1 MAKSKKI
8 IKMIEGRVV
17 VISGIIEFRNVSYSK
32 KNSMILENIS
42 FSLKKNKYNVII
54 GKNGSGKSTI
64 LKLIVGLEKISGGQ
78 IFIDNEE
85 LVYKRDELY
94 KIRKKTGIVFQ
105 ESNEHIIGETVAES
119 LIFGMENNRVP
130 LEKMKENMTKY
141 VKLFQLE
148 NIIDKKTVNLSG
160 GEKQKVALAGAVIT
174 EPDII
179 LLDEVTEM
187 WDKATK
193 EKMNGIIEKFLEDGK
208 TVVSVTH
215 NPEEIKRS
223 DNIIFITEEGKIVTG
238 KSEEVNKI
246 LEEKE
251 NTEIN
256 HEMISEYS
264 TDLTKISLKEEEIKV
279 KIKDISYYY
288 EKERKIIDS
297 FSVNIPKDSITAI
310 TGKSGTGKTT
320 LIEIMSGLAFLGE
333 NFSGEIGYNFRNE
346 NKEKEDEKLL
356 LYKNISEKEL
366 YEIRKRMGIVFQNTG
381 EQFFSAT
388 VLEELEYNIMK
399 KYKIKNRKSEELKDR
414 INEIAEMVGY
424 DEKFLMKS
432 PFVLSGGEKKML
444 GLALAVCLNPEIL
457 LLDEPTGALDYNMT
471 VKFMKIVEKMKKNGT
486 TVILVTH
493 DENIVRQYS
502 DYILKL

>member
-1 MAKSKKI
+1 M
-8 IKMIEGRVV
+8 V
-17 VISGIIEFRNVSYSK
+17 VISGIIEFRNVNYSK
-32 KNSMILENIS
+32 NNNMILENIS

-64 LKLIVGLEKISGGQ
+64 LKLIVGLEKISGGK

-105 ESNEHIIGETVAES
+105 ESNEYIIGETVAES
-119 LIFGMENNRVP
+119 LIFGMENNRIP

-174 EPDII
+174 EPEII

-187 WDKATK
+187 WDKTTK
-193 EKMNGIIEKFLEDGK
+193 DKMNGIIEEFLKDGK

-215 NPEEIKRS
+215 SPEEIKRS
-223 DNIIFITEEGKIVTG
+223 DNIVFITEEGKIVTG

-246 LEEKE
+246 IEEKE

-256 HEMISEYS
+256 HEVISQYS
-264 TDLTKISLKEEEIKV
+264 VDLTKISLKEEEIKV

-288 EKERKIIDS
+288 EKKRKIIDS

-320 LIEIMSGLAFLGE
+320 LIEIISGLAFLGE
-333 NFSGEIGYNFRNE
+333 NFSGEIEYNFRNE

-356 LYKNISEKEL
+356 LYKNILEREL

-381 EQFFSAT
+381 EQFFSGT
-388 VLEELEYNIMK
+388 VLEELEYNITK
-399 KYKIKNRKSEELKDR
+399 KYKIKNKKSKELSDR
-414 INEIAEMVGY
+414 INEIAEIFGY

-444 GLALAVCLNPEIL
+444 GLALAVCLDPEIL
-457 LLDEPTGALDYNMT
+457 ILDEPTGALDYIMT
-471 VKFMKIVEKMKKNGT
+471 IKFMQIVEKMKKNGT

-493 DENIVRQYS
+493 DENIVKQYS
-502 DYILKL
+502 DYILKLQFKG

>member
-1 MAKSKKI
+1 
-8 IKMIEGRVV
+8 VV

-32 KNSMILENIS
+32 NNNMILENIS

-119 LIFGMENNRVP
+119 LIFGMENNRIP
-130 LEKMKENMTKY
+130 LEKMKENMDKY
-141 VKLFQLE
+141 IKLFQLE

-187 WDKATK
+187 WDRATK

-215 NPEEIKRS
+215 NLEEIRRS

-238 KSEEVNKI
+238 KSEEVNQM
-246 LEEKE
+246 LEEKKSKE
-251 NTEIN
+251 TEYEIN
-256 HEMISEYS
+256 SVYS
-264 TDLTKISLKEEEIKV
+264 ADLSKISLKEEEIKI
-279 KIKDISYYY
+279 KINDISYYY
-288 EKERKIIDS
+288 ERERKIIDS
-297 FSVNIPKDSITAI
+297 LSIDIPKDSITAI

-320 LIEIMSGLAFLGE
+320 SIEIISGLAFLGE
-333 NFSGEIGYNFRNE
+333 NFSGEIEYNFRNE
-346 NKEKEDEKLL
+346 NKEKNK
-356 LYKNISEKEL
+356 KSKEL
-366 YEIRKRMGIVFQNTG
+366 
-381 EQFFSAT
+381 S
-388 VLEELEYNIMK
+388 
-399 KYKIKNRKSEELKDR
+399 DR
-414 INEIAEMVGY
+414 INEIAEIFGY

-432 PFVLSGGEKKML
+432 PFILSGGEKKML
-444 GLALAVCLNPEIL
+444 GLALAVCLEPEIL
-457 LLDEPTGALDYNMT
+457 VLDEPTGVLDYNMT

-493 DENIVRQYS
+493 DENIVKQYS
-502 DYILKL
+502 DYILKM

>member
-1 MAKSKKI
+1 M
-8 IKMIEGRVV
+8 V
-17 VISGIIEFRNVSYSK
+17 VISGIIEFRNVNYSK
-32 KNSMILENIS
+32 NNNMILENIS

-105 ESNEHIIGETVAES
+105 ESNEYIIGETVAES
-119 LIFGMENNRVP
+119 LIFGMENNRIP

-174 EPDII
+174 EPEII

-193 EKMNGIIEKFLEDGK
+193 DKMNGIIEEFLKDGK

-215 NPEEIKRS
+215 SPEEIKRS
-223 DNIIFITEEGKIVTG
+223 DNIVFITEEGKIVTG

-246 LEEKE
+246 IEEKE

-256 HEMISEYS
+256 HEVISEYS
-264 TDLTKISLKEEEIKV
+264 ADLTKISLKEEEIKV
-279 KIKDISYYY
+279 KIKNISYYY

-320 LIEIMSGLAFLGE
+320 LIEIISGLAFLGE
-333 NFSGEIGYNFRNE
+333 NFSGEIEYNFRNE

-356 LYKNISEKEL
+356 LYKNISEREL
-366 YEIRKRMGIVFQNTG
+366 YEIRKRIGIVFQNTG
-381 EQFFSAT
+381 EQFFSGT
-388 VLEELEYNIMK
+388 VLEELEYNITK
-399 KYKIKNRKSEELKDR
+399 KYKIKNKKSKELSDR
-414 INEIAEMVGY
+414 INEIAEIFGY

-444 GLALAVCLNPEIL
+444 GLALAVCLEPEIL
-457 LLDEPTGALDYNMT
+457 VLDEPTGALDYNTT

-493 DENIVRQYS
+493 DENIVKQYS
-502 DYILKL
+502 DYILKLQFKG

>member
-1 MAKSKKI
+1 M
-8 IKMIEGRVV
+8 V
-17 VISGIIEFRNVSYSK
+17 VISGVIEFRNVSYSK
-32 KNSMILENIS
+32 NNNMILENIS

-105 ESNEHIIGETVAES
+105 ESNEYIIGETVAES
-119 LIFGMENNRVP
+119 LIFGMENNRIP

-174 EPDII
+174 EPEII

-187 WDKATK
+187 WDKTTK
-193 EKMNGIIEKFLEDGK
+193 DKMNGIIEEFLKDGK

-215 NPEEIKRS
+215 SPEEIKRS
-223 DNIIFITEEGKIVTG
+223 DNIVFITEEGKIVTG

-246 LEEKE
+246 IEEKE

-256 HEMISEYS
+256 HEVISEYS
-264 TDLTKISLKEEEIKV
+264 ADLTKMSLKEEEIKV

-320 LIEIMSGLAFLGE
+320 LIEIISGLAFLGE
-333 NFSGEIGYNFRNE
+333 NFSGEIEYNFRNE

-356 LYKNISEKEL
+356 LYKNISEREL
-366 YEIRKRMGIVFQNTG
+366 YEIRKRIGIVFQNTG
-381 EQFFSAT
+381 EQFFSGT
-388 VLEELEYNIMK
+388 VLEELEYNITK
-399 KYKIKNRKSEELKDR
+399 KYKIKNKKSKELSDR
-414 INEIAEMVGY
+414 INEIAEIFGY

-444 GLALAVCLNPEIL
+444 GLALAVCLEPEIL
-457 LLDEPTGALDYNMT
+457 VLDEPTGALDYNTT

-493 DENIVRQYS
+493 DENIVKQYS
-502 DYILKL
+502 DYILKLQFKG

>member
-1 MAKSKKI
+1 M
-8 IKMIEGRVV
+8 V

-32 KNSMILENIS
+32 NNNMILENIS

-105 ESNEHIIGETVAES
+105 ESNEYIIGETVAES
-119 LIFGMENNRVP
+119 LIFGMENNRIP

-174 EPDII
+174 EPEII

-187 WDKATK
+187 WDKTTK
-193 EKMNGIIEKFLEDGK
+193 DKMNGIIEEFLKDGK

-223 DNIIFITEEGKIVTG
+223 DNIVFITEEGKIVTG

-246 LEEKE
+246 IEEKE

-256 HEMISEYS
+256 HEVISEYS
-264 TDLTKISLKEEEIKV
+264 ADLTKISLKEEEIKV

-320 LIEIMSGLAFLGE
+320 LIEIISGLAFLGE
-333 NFSGEIGYNFRNE
+333 NFSGEIEYNFRNE

-356 LYKNISEKEL
+356 LYKNISEREL
-366 YEIRKRMGIVFQNTG
+366 YEIRKRIGIVFQNTG
-381 EQFFSAT
+381 EQFFSGT
-388 VLEELEYNIMK
+388 VLEELEYNITK
-399 KYKIKNRKSEELKDR
+399 KYKIKNKKSKELSDR
-414 INEIAEMVGY
+414 INEIAEIFGY

-444 GLALAVCLNPEIL
+444 GLALAVCLEPEIL
-457 LLDEPTGALDYNMT
+457 VLDEPTGALDYNTT

-493 DENIVRQYS
+493 DENIVKQYS
-502 DYILKL
+502 DYILKLQFKG

>member
-1 MAKSKKI
+1 MS
-8 IKMIEGRVV
+8 
-17 VISGIIEFRNVSYSK
+17 VISGIIEFKNVSYL
-32 KNSMILENIS
+32 KNNNMILENIS
-42 FSLKKNKYNVII
+42 FSLKKNKYNVIT

-119 LIFGMENNRVP
+119 LIFGMENNRIP
-130 LEKMKENMTKY
+130 LEKMKENMAKY
-141 VKLFQLE
+141 VKIFQLE

-174 EPDII
+174 EPEII

-193 EKMNGIIEKFLEDGK
+193 DKMNGIIEEFLKDGK

-223 DNIIFITEEGKIVTG
+223 DNIVFITEEGKIVTG

-246 LEEKE
+246 IEEKE

-256 HEMISEYS
+256 HEVISEYS
-264 TDLTKISLKEEEIKV
+264 ADLTKISLKEEEIKV
-279 KIKDISYYY
+279 KIKNISYYY

-320 LIEIMSGLAFLGE
+320 LIEIISGLAFLGE
-333 NFSGEIGYNFRNE
+333 NFSGEIEYNFRNE

-356 LYKNISEKEL
+356 LYKNISEREL
-366 YEIRKRMGIVFQNTG
+366 YEIRKRIGIVFQNTG
-381 EQFFSAT
+381 EQFFSGT
-388 VLEELEYNIMK
+388 VLEELEYNITK
-399 KYKIKNRKSEELKDR
+399 KYKIKNKKSKELSDR
-414 INEIAEMVGY
+414 INEIAEIFGY

-432 PFVLSGGEKKML
+432 PFILSGGEKKML
-444 GLALAVCLNPEIL
+444 GLALAVCLEPEIL
-457 LLDEPTGALDYNMT
+457 VLDEPIGALDYNMT

-493 DENIVRQYS
+493 DENIVKQYS
-502 DYILKL
+502 DYILKM

>member
-1 MAKSKKI
+1 M
-8 IKMIEGRVV
+8 V

-32 KNSMILENIS
+32 NNNMILENIS

-119 LIFGMENNRVP
+119 LIFGMENNRIP
-130 LEKMKENMTKY
+130 FEKMKENMDKY
-141 VKLFQLE
+141 IKLFQLE

-174 EPDII
+174 EPEII

-193 EKMNGIIEKFLEDGK
+193 DKMNGIIEEFLKDGK

-223 DNIIFITEEGKIVTG
+223 DNIVFITEEGKIVTG

-246 LEEKE
+246 IEEKE

-256 HEMISEYS
+256 HEVISEYS
-264 TDLTKISLKEEEIKV
+264 ADLTKMSLKEEEIKV

-320 LIEIMSGLAFLGE
+320 LIEIISGLAFLGE

-356 LYKNISEKEL
+356 LYKNISEREL

-381 EQFFSAT
+381 EQFFSGT
-388 VLEELEYNIMK
+388 VLEELEYNITK
-399 KYKIKNRKSEELKDR
+399 KYKIKNRKSKELNDK
-414 INEIAEMVGY
+414 IKEIAELFGY

-444 GLALAVCLNPEIL
+444 GLALAVCLDPEIL
-457 LLDEPTGALDYNMT
+457 VLDEPTGALDYNMT
-471 VKFMKIVEKMKKNGT
+471 IKFMKIVEKMKKNGT

-493 DENIVRQYS
+493 DENIVKQYS

>member
-1 MAKSKKI
+1 M
-8 IKMIEGRVV
+8 V

-32 KNSMILENIS
+32 NNNMILENIS

-64 LKLIVGLEKISGGQ
+64 LKLIVGLEKISGGK

-105 ESNEHIIGETVAES
+105 ESNEYIIGETVAES
-119 LIFGMENNRVP
+119 LIFGMENNRIP
-130 LEKMKENMTKY
+130 LEKMKENMDKY
-141 VKLFQLE
+141 IKLFQLE

-174 EPDII
+174 EPEII

-193 EKMNGIIEKFLEDGK
+193 DKMNGIIEEFLKDGK

-223 DNIIFITEEGKIVTG
+223 DNIVFITEEGKIVTG

-246 LEEKE
+246 IEEKE

-256 HEMISEYS
+256 HEVISEYS
-264 TDLTKISLKEEEIKV
+264 ADLTKISLKEEEIKV
-279 KIKDISYYY
+279 KIKNISYYY

-297 FSVNIPKDSITAI
+297 FSVNIPKNSITAI

-320 LIEIMSGLAFLGE
+320 LIEIISGLAFLGE

-356 LYKNISEKEL
+356 LYKNISEREL

-381 EQFFSAT
+381 EQFFSGT
-388 VLEELEYNIMK
+388 VLEELEYNITK
-399 KYKIKNRKSEELKDR
+399 KYKIKNRKSKELSDR
-414 INEIAEMVGY
+414 INEIAELFGY

-444 GLALAVCLNPEIL
+444 GLALAVCLEPEIL
-457 LLDEPTGALDYNMT
+457 ILDEPTGALDYNMT
-471 VKFMKIVEKMKKNGT
+471 IKFMQIVEKTKKNGT

-493 DENIVRQYS
+493 DENIVKQYS

>member
-1 MAKSKKI
+1 MA
-8 IKMIEGRVV
+8 
-17 VISGIIEFRNVSYSK
+17 VISGIIEFRNVSYLK
-32 KNSMILENIS
+32 NNSMILENIS

-119 LIFGMENNRVP
+119 LIFGMENNRIP
-130 LEKMKENMTKY
+130 LEKMKENMAKY

-160 GEKQKVALAGAVIT
+160 GEKQKVALAGAVIM

-193 EKMNGIIEKFLEDGK
+193 DKMNGIIEELLKDGK

-238 KSEEVNKI
+238 KSEEVNEI
-246 LEEKE
+246 LEEKKSKE
-251 NTEIN
+251 TEYEIN
-256 HEMISEYS
+256 SVYS

-333 NFSGEIGYNFRNE
+333 NFSGEIGYSFRNE
-346 NKEKEDEKLL
+346 NKEKEDKKLL
-356 LYKNISEKEL
+356 LYKNISGREL

-381 EQFFSAT
+381 EQFFSGT
-388 VLEELEYNIMK
+388 VLEELEYNITK
-399 KYKIKNRKSEELKDR
+399 KYKIKNRKSKELRDR
-414 INEIAEMVGY
+414 INEIAEIFGY

-444 GLALAVCLNPEIL
+444 GLALAVCLEPEIL
-457 LLDEPTGALDYNMT
+457 VLDEPTGALDYNMT

>member
-1 MAKSKKI
+1 M
-8 IKMIEGRVV
+8 V
-17 VISGIIEFRNVSYSK
+17 VISGIIEFRNVNYSK
-32 KNSMILENIS
+32 NNNMILENIS

-64 LKLIVGLEKISGGQ
+64 LKLIVGLEKISGGK

-105 ESNEHIIGETVAES
+105 ESNEYIIGETVAES
-119 LIFGMENNRVP
+119 LIFGMENNRIP

-174 EPDII
+174 EPEII

-193 EKMNGIIEKFLEDGK
+193 DKMNGIIEEFLKDGK

-223 DNIIFITEEGKIVTG
+223 DNIVFITEEGKIVTG

-246 LEEKE
+246 IEEKE

-256 HEMISEYS
+256 HEVISEYS
-264 TDLTKISLKEEEIKV
+264 ADLTKISLKEEEIKV
-279 KIKDISYYY
+279 KIKNISYYY

-320 LIEIMSGLAFLGE
+320 LIEIISGLAFLGE
-333 NFSGEIGYNFRNE
+333 NFSGEIEYNFRNE
-346 NKEKEDEKLL
+346 NKEKGDEKLL
-356 LYKNISEKEL
+356 LYKNILEREL
-366 YEIRKRMGIVFQNTG
+366 YEIRKRIGIVFQNTG
-381 EQFFSAT
+381 EQFFSGT
-388 VLEELEYNIMK
+388 VLEELEYNITK
-399 KYKIKNRKSEELKDR
+399 KYKIKNKKSKELSDR
-414 INEIAEMVGY
+414 INEIAEIFGY

-444 GLALAVCLNPEIL
+444 GLALAVCLEPEIL
-457 LLDEPTGALDYNMT
+457 ILDEPTGALDYIMT

-493 DENIVRQYS
+493 DENIVKQYS
-502 DYILKL
+502 DYILKLQFKG

>member
-1 MAKSKKI
+1 M
-8 IKMIEGRVV
+8 V

-32 KNSMILENIS
+32 NNNMILENIS

-119 LIFGMENNRVP
+119 LIFGMENNRIP

-174 EPDII
+174 EPEII

-193 EKMNGIIEKFLEDGK
+193 DKMNGIIEEFLKDGK

-223 DNIIFITEEGKIVTG
+223 DNIVFITEEGKIVTG

-246 LEEKE
+246 IEEKE

-256 HEMISEYS
+256 HEVISEYS
-264 TDLTKISLKEEEIKV
+264 ADLTKISLKEEEIKV
-279 KIKDISYYY
+279 KIKNISYYY

-320 LIEIMSGLAFLGE
+320 LIEIISGLAFLGE
-333 NFSGEIGYNFRNE
+333 NFSGEIEYNFRNE

-356 LYKNISEKEL
+356 LYKNISEREL
-366 YEIRKRMGIVFQNTG
+366 YEIRKRIGIVFQNTG
-381 EQFFSAT
+381 EQFFSGT
-388 VLEELEYNIMK
+388 VLEELEYNITK
-399 KYKIKNRKSEELKDR
+399 KYKIKNKKSKELSDR
-414 INEIAEMVGY
+414 INKIAEIFGY

-432 PFVLSGGEKKML
+432 PFILSGGEKKML
-444 GLALAVCLNPEIL
+444 GLALAVCLEPEIL
-457 LLDEPTGALDYNMT
+457 VLDEPTGALDYNMT
-471 VKFMKIVEKMKKNGT
+471 VKFMKIVEKMKKNGI

-493 DENIVRQYS
+493 DENIVKQYS
-502 DYILKL
+502 DYILKM

>member
-1 MAKSKKI
+1 M
-8 IKMIEGRVV
+8 V
-17 VISGIIEFRNVSYSK
+17 VISGVIEFRNVSYSK
-32 KNSMILENIS
+32 NNNMILENIS

-119 LIFGMENNRVP
+119 LIFGMENNRIP
-130 LEKMKENMTKY
+130 LEKMKENMDKY
-141 VKLFQLE
+141 IKLFQLE

-174 EPDII
+174 EPEII

-193 EKMNGIIEKFLEDGK
+193 DKMNGIIEEFLKDGK

-223 DNIIFITEEGKIVTG
+223 DNIVFITEEGKIVTG

-246 LEEKE
+246 IEEKE

-256 HEMISEYS
+256 HEVISEYS
-264 TDLTKISLKEEEIKV
+264 ADLTKISLKEEEIKV
-279 KIKDISYYY
+279 KIKNISYYY
-288 EKERKIIDS
+288 EKKRKIIDS

-320 LIEIMSGLAFLGE
+320 LIEIISGLAFLGE

-356 LYKNISEKEL
+356 LYKNISEREL
-366 YEIRKRMGIVFQNTG
+366 YEIRKRIGIVFQNTG
-381 EQFFSAT
+381 EQFFSGT
-388 VLEELEYNIMK
+388 VLEELEYNITK
-399 KYKIKNRKSEELKDR
+399 KYKIKNKKSKELSDR
-414 INEIAEMVGY
+414 INEIAEIFGY

-444 GLALAVCLNPEIL
+444 GLALAVCLEPEIL
-457 LLDEPTGALDYNMT
+457 VLDEPTGALDYNMT

-493 DENIVRQYS
+493 DENIVKQYS
-502 DYILKL
+502 DYILKM

>member
-1 MAKSKKI
+1 M
-8 IKMIEGRVV
+8 V

-32 KNSMILENIS
+32 NNSMILENIS

-78 IFIDNEE
+78 IFIGNEE

-119 LIFGMENNRVP
+119 LIFGMENNRIP
-130 LEKMKENMTKY
+130 LEKMKENMAKY

-160 GEKQKVALAGAVIT
+160 GEKKKVAFAGAVIT

-310 TGKSGTGKTT
+310 TGKSGIGKTT

-356 LYKNISEKEL
+356 LYKNISEREL

-381 EQFFSAT
+381 EQFFSGT
-388 VLEELEYNIMK
+388 VLEELEYNITK
-399 KYKIKNRKSEELKDR
+399 KYKIKNRKSKELRDR
-414 INEIAEMVGY
+414 INEIAEIFGY

-444 GLALAVCLNPEIL
+444 GLALAVCLDPEIL
-457 LLDEPTGALDYNMT
+457 VLDEPTGALDYNMT

>member
-1 MAKSKKI
+1 M
-8 IKMIEGRVV
+8 V

-32 KNSMILENIS
+32 NNNMILENIS

-105 ESNEHIIGETVAES
+105 ESNEYIIGETVAES
-119 LIFGMENNRVP
+119 LIFGMENNRIP

-174 EPDII
+174 EPEII

-187 WDKATK
+187 WDKTTK
-193 EKMNGIIEKFLEDGK
+193 DKMNGIIEEFLKDGK

-215 NPEEIKRS
+215 SPEEIKRS
-223 DNIIFITEEGKIVTG
+223 DNIVFITEEGKIVTG

-246 LEEKE
+246 IEEKE

-256 HEMISEYS
+256 HEVISQYS
-264 TDLTKISLKEEEIKV
+264 ADLTKISLREEEIKV

-288 EKERKIIDS
+288 EKKRKIIDS
-297 FSVNIPKDSITAI
+297 FSVNIPKNSITAI

-320 LIEIMSGLAFLGE
+320 LIEIISGLAFLGE
-333 NFSGEIGYNFRNE
+333 NFSGEIEYNFRNE

-356 LYKNISEKEL
+356 LYKNISEREL
-366 YEIRKRMGIVFQNTG
+366 YEIRKRIGIVFQNTG
-381 EQFFSAT
+381 KQFFSGT

-399 KYKIKNRKSEELKDR
+399 KHKIKNRKSKELSDR
-414 INEIAEMVGY
+414 INEIAEIFGY

-432 PFVLSGGEKKML
+432 PFVISGGEKKML
-444 GLALAVCLNPEIL
+444 GLALAICLEPEIL

-493 DENIVRQYS
+493 DENIVKQYS
-502 DYILKL
+502 DYILKM

>member
-1 MAKSKKI
+1 M
-8 IKMIEGRVV
+8 V

-32 KNSMILENIS
+32 NNSMILENIS
-42 FSLKKNKYNVII
+42 FSLKKNKYNIII

-105 ESNEHIIGETVAES
+105 ESNEYIIGETVAES
-119 LIFGMENNRVP
+119 LIFGMENNRIP
-130 LEKMKENMTKY
+130 LEKMKENMAKY
-141 VKLFQLE
+141 VKLFKLE

-193 EKMNGIIEKFLEDGK
+193 EKMNEIIEKFLEDGK

-215 NPEEIKRS
+215 NPEEIRRS

-279 KIKDISYYY
+279 KIKNISYYY

-297 FSVNIPKDSITAI
+297 LSIDIPKDSITAI

-320 LIEIMSGLAFLGE
+320 LIEIISGLAFLGE
-333 NFSGEIGYNFRNE
+333 NFSGEIEYNFRNE

-356 LYKNISEKEL
+356 LYKNISEREL
-366 YEIRKRMGIVFQNTG
+366 YEIRKRIGIVFQNTG
-381 EQFFSAT
+381 EQFFSGT
-388 VLEELEYNIMK
+388 VLEELEYNITK
-399 KYKIKNRKSEELKDR
+399 KYKIKNKKSKELSDR
-414 INEIAEMVGY
+414 INEIAEIFGY

-432 PFVLSGGEKKML
+432 PFILSGGEKKML
-444 GLALAVCLNPEIL
+444 GLALAVCLEPEIL
-457 LLDEPTGALDYNMT
+457 VLDEPTGALDYNMT

-493 DENIVRQYS
+493 DENIVKQYS
-502 DYILKL
+502 DYILKM

>member
-1 MAKSKKI
+1 M
-8 IKMIEGRVV
+8 V

-32 KNSMILENIS
+32 NNNMILENIS

-64 LKLIVGLEKISGGQ
+64 LKLIVGIEKISGGK

-105 ESNEHIIGETVAES
+105 ESNEYIIGETVAES
-119 LIFGMENNRVP
+119 LIFGMENNRIP
-130 LEKMKENMTKY
+130 LEKMKENMDKY
-141 VKLFQLE
+141 IKLFQLE

-174 EPDII
+174 EPEII

-193 EKMNGIIEKFLEDGK
+193 DKMNGIIEEFLKDGK

-223 DNIIFITEEGKIVTG
+223 DNIVFITEEGKIVTG
-238 KSEEVNKI
+238 KSEEINKI
-246 LEEKE
+246 IEKKE

-256 HEMISEYS
+256 HEVISEYS
-264 TDLTKISLKEEEIKV
+264 ADLTKISLKEEEIKV

-297 FSVNIPKDSITAI
+297 FSVNIPKNSITAI

-320 LIEIMSGLAFLGE
+320 LIEIISGLAFLGE
-333 NFSGEIGYNFRNE
+333 NFSGKIGYNFRNE

-356 LYKNISEKEL
+356 LYKNISEREL

-381 EQFFSAT
+381 EQFFSGT
-388 VLEELEYNIMK
+388 VLEELEYNITK
-399 KYKIKNRKSEELKDR
+399 KYKIKNRKSKELNDK
-414 INEIAEMVGY
+414 IKEIAELFGY

-444 GLALAVCLNPEIL
+444 GLALAVCLEPEIL
-457 LLDEPTGALDYNMT
+457 ILDEPTGALDYNMT
-471 VKFMKIVEKMKKNGT
+471 IKFMQIVEKTKKNGT

-493 DENIVRQYS
+493 DENIVKQYS
-502 DYILKL
+502 DYILKM

>member
-1 MAKSKKI
+1 M
-8 IKMIEGRVV
+8 V
-17 VISGIIEFRNVSYSK
+17 VISGIIEFRNVNYSK
-32 KNSMILENIS
+32 NNNMILENIS

-64 LKLIVGLEKISGGQ
+64 LKLIVGLEKISGGK

-105 ESNEHIIGETVAES
+105 ESNEYIIGETVAES
-119 LIFGMENNRVP
+119 LIFGMENNRIP

-174 EPDII
+174 EPEII

-193 EKMNGIIEKFLEDGK
+193 DKMNGIIEEFLKDGK

-223 DNIIFITEEGKIVTG
+223 DNIVFITEEGKIVTG

-246 LEEKE
+246 IEEKE

-256 HEMISEYS
+256 HEVISQYS
-264 TDLTKISLKEEEIKV
+264 VDLTKISLKEEEIKV

-288 EKERKIIDS
+288 EKKRKIIDS
-297 FSVNIPKDSITAI
+297 FSVNIPKNSITAI

-320 LIEIMSGLAFLGE
+320 LIEIISGLAFLGE
-333 NFSGEIGYNFRNE
+333 NFSGEIEYNFRNE

-356 LYKNISEKEL
+356 LYKNILEREL

-381 EQFFSAT
+381 EQFFSGT
-388 VLEELEYNIMK
+388 VLEELEYNITK
-399 KYKIKNRKSEELKDR
+399 KCKIKNRKSKELSDR
-414 INEIAEMVGY
+414 INEIAEIFGY

-444 GLALAVCLNPEIL
+444 GLALAVCLEPEIL
-457 LLDEPTGALDYNMT
+457 VLDEPTGALDYNTT

-493 DENIVRQYS
+493 DENIVKQYS
-502 DYILKL
+502 DYILKLQFKG

>member
-1 MAKSKKI
+1 M
-8 IKMIEGRVV
+8 V

-32 KNSMILENIS
+32 NNNMILENIS

-119 LIFGMENNRVP
+119 LIFGMENNRIP
-130 LEKMKENMTKY
+130 LEKMKENMDKY
-141 VKLFQLE
+141 IKLFQLE

-174 EPDII
+174 EPEII

-193 EKMNGIIEKFLEDGK
+193 DKMNGIIEEFLKDGK

-223 DNIIFITEEGKIVTG
+223 DNIVFITEEGKIVTG

-246 LEEKE
+246 IEEKE

-256 HEMISEYS
+256 HEVISEYS
-264 TDLTKISLKEEEIKV
+264 ADLTKMSLKEEEIKV

-320 LIEIMSGLAFLGE
+320 LIEIISGLAFLGE

-356 LYKNISEKEL
+356 LYKNISEREL

-381 EQFFSAT
+381 EQFFSGT
-388 VLEELEYNIMK
+388 VLEELEYNITK
-399 KYKIKNRKSEELKDR
+399 KYKIKNKKSKELSDR
-414 INEIAEMVGY
+414 INEIVEIFGY

-432 PFVLSGGEKKML
+432 PFILSGGEKKML
-444 GLALAVCLNPEIL
+444 GLALAVCLEPEIL
-457 LLDEPTGALDYNMT
+457 VLDEPTGALDYNMT

-493 DENIVRQYS
+493 DENIVKQYS
-502 DYILKL
+502 DYILKM

>member
-1 MAKSKKI
+1 M
-8 IKMIEGRVV
+8 V

-32 KNSMILENIS
+32 NNNMILENIS

-105 ESNEHIIGETVAES
+105 ESNEYIIGETVAES
-119 LIFGMENNRVP
+119 LIFGMENNRIP

-174 EPDII
+174 EPEII

-187 WDKATK
+187 WDKTTK
-193 EKMNGIIEKFLEDGK
+193 DKMNGIIEEFLKDGK

-215 NPEEIKRS
+215 SPEEIKRS
-223 DNIIFITEEGKIVTG
+223 DNIVFITEEGKIVTG

-246 LEEKE
+246 IEEKE

-256 HEMISEYS
+256 HEVISEYS
-264 TDLTKISLKEEEIKV
+264 ADLTKISLKEEEIKV
-279 KIKDISYYY
+279 KIKNISYYY
-288 EKERKIIDS
+288 EKKRKIIDS

-320 LIEIMSGLAFLGE
+320 LIEIISGLAFLGE
-333 NFSGEIGYNFRNE
+333 NFSGEIEYNFRNE

-356 LYKNISEKEL
+356 LYKNISEREL
-366 YEIRKRMGIVFQNTG
+366 YEIRKRIGIVFQNTG
-381 EQFFSAT
+381 EQFFSGT
-388 VLEELEYNIMK
+388 VLEELEYNITK
-399 KYKIKNRKSEELKDR
+399 KYKIKNKKSKELSDR
-414 INEIAEMVGY
+414 INEIAEIFGY

-444 GLALAVCLNPEIL
+444 GLALAVCLEPEIL
-457 LLDEPTGALDYNMT
+457 VLDEPTGALDYNTT

-493 DENIVRQYS
+493 DENIVKQYS
-502 DYILKL
+502 DYILKM

>member
-1 MAKSKKI
+1 MS
-8 IKMIEGRVV
+8 
-17 VISGIIEFRNVSYSK
+17 VISGIIEFKNVSYLK
-32 KNSMILENIS
+32 NNSMILENIS

-119 LIFGMENNRVP
+119 LIFGMENNRIP
-130 LEKMKENMTKY
+130 LEKMKENMAKY
-141 VKLFQLE
+141 VKLFKLE
-148 NIIDKKTVNLSG
+148 NIIDKKTINLSG

-215 NPEEIKRS
+215 NPEEIRRS

-264 TDLTKISLKEEEIKV
+264 ANLSKISLKEEEIKI

-297 FSVNIPKDSITAI
+297 LSIDIPKDSITAI

-320 LIEIMSGLAFLGE
+320 LIEIISGLIFLGE
-333 NFSGEIGYNFRNE
+333 NFSGEIGYSFWNE

-356 LYKNISEKEL
+356 LYKNISEREL
-366 YEIRKRMGIVFQNTG
+366 YEIRKRIGIVFQNTG

-399 KYKIKNRKSEELKDR
+399 RYKIKNRKSKELSDR
-414 INEIAEMVGY
+414 INEIAEIFGY

-444 GLALAVCLNPEIL
+444 GLALAVCLEPEIL
-457 LLDEPTGALDYNMT
+457 LLDEPTGALDYNMA
-471 VKFMKIVEKMKKNGT
+471 VKFMKIIEKMKKNGT

-493 DENIVRQYS
+493 DENIVKQYS

>member
-1 MAKSKKI
+1 MKEKI
-8 IKMIEGRVV
+8 IE
-17 VISGIIEFRNVSYSK
+17 VIN
-32 KNSMILENIS
+32 
-42 FSLKKNKYNVII
+42 LKKQFGNNLILDDINFTINKGEAVSLI
-54 GKNGSGKSTI
+54 GPSGSGKSTI

-119 LIFGMENNRVP
+119 LIFGMENNRIP

-174 EPDII
+174 EPEII

-193 EKMNGIIEKFLEDGK
+193 DKMNGIIEEFLKDGK

-215 NPEEIKRS
+215 SPEEIKRS
-223 DNIIFITEEGKIVTG
+223 DNIVFITEEGKIVTG
-238 KSEEVNKI
+238 KSEEVNNI
-246 LEEKE
+246 IEEKE

-256 HEMISEYS
+256 HEVISQYS
-264 TDLTKISLKEEEIKV
+264 ADLTKISLKEEEIKV
-279 KIKDISYYY
+279 KIKDISYFY
-288 EKERKIIDS
+288 EKKRKIIDS
-297 FSVNIPKDSITAI
+297 FSVNIPKNSITAI

-320 LIEIMSGLAFLGE
+320 LIEIISGLAFLGE
-333 NFSGEIGYNFRNE
+333 NFSGEIEYNFRNK
-346 NKEKEDEKLL
+346 NKEKGDEKLL
-356 LYKNISEKEL
+356 LYKNILEREL
-366 YEIRKRMGIVFQNTG
+366 YEIRKRIGIVFQNTG
-381 EQFFSAT
+381 EQFFSGT
-388 VLEELEYNIMK
+388 VLEELEYNITK
-399 KYKIKNRKSEELKDR
+399 KYKIKNKKSKELSDR
-414 INEIAEMVGY
+414 INEIAEIFGY

-444 GLALAVCLNPEIL
+444 GLALAVCLEPEIL
-457 LLDEPTGALDYNMT
+457 ILDEPTGALDYIMT

-493 DENIVRQYS
+493 DENIVKQYS
-502 DYILKL
+502 DYILKM

>member
-1 MAKSKKI
+1 M
-8 IKMIEGRVV
+8 V

-32 KNSMILENIS
+32 NNNMILENIS

-119 LIFGMENNRVP
+119 LIFGMENNRIP
-130 LEKMKENMTKY
+130 LEKMKENMDKY
-141 VKLFQLE
+141 IKLFQLE

-174 EPDII
+174 EPEII

-193 EKMNGIIEKFLEDGK
+193 DKMNGIIEEFLKDGK

-223 DNIIFITEEGKIVTG
+223 DNIVFITEEGKIVTG

-246 LEEKE
+246 IEEKE

-256 HEMISEYS
+256 HEVISEYS
-264 TDLTKISLKEEEIKV
+264 ADLTKMSLKEEEIKV

-320 LIEIMSGLAFLGE
+320 LIEIISGLAFLGE

-356 LYKNISEKEL
+356 LYKNISEREL

-381 EQFFSAT
+381 EQFFSGT
-388 VLEELEYNIMK
+388 VLEELEYNITK
-399 KYKIKNRKSEELKDR
+399 KYKIKNRKSKELSDR
-414 INEIAEMVGY
+414 INEIAELFGY

-444 GLALAVCLNPEIL
+444 GLALAVCLEPEIL
-457 LLDEPTGALDYNMT
+457 LLDEPTGALDYIMT
-471 VKFMKIVEKMKKNGT
+471 IKFMKIVEKMKKEGT
-486 TVILVTH
+486 TVLLVTH
-493 DENIVRQYS
+493 DENTVKQYS

>member
-1 MAKSKKI
+1 MA
-8 IKMIEGRVV
+8 
-17 VISGIIEFRNVSYSK
+17 VISGIIEFRNVSYLK
-32 KNSMILENIS
+32 NNSMILENIS

-119 LIFGMENNRVP
+119 LIFGMENNRIP
-130 LEKMKENMTKY
+130 LEKMKENMAKY

-174 EPDII
+174 KPDII

-193 EKMNGIIEKFLEDGK
+193 DKMNGIIEELLKDGK

-238 KSEEVNKI
+238 KSEEVNEI
-246 LEEKE
+246 LEEKKSKE
-251 NTEIN
+251 TEYEIN
-256 HEMISEYS
+256 SVYS

-320 LIEIMSGLAFLGE
+320 LIEIMSGLTFLEE

-356 LYKNISEKEL
+356 LYKNISEREL

-381 EQFFSAT
+381 EQFFSGT
-388 VLEELEYNIMK
+388 VLEELEYNITK
-399 KYKIKNRKSEELKDR
+399 KYKIKNRKSKELRDR
-414 INEIAEMVGY
+414 INEIAEIFGY

-444 GLALAVCLNPEIL
+444 GLALAVCLEPEIL
-457 LLDEPTGALDYNMT
+457 VLDEPTGALDYNMT

>member
-1 MAKSKKI
+1 
-8 IKMIEGRVV
+8 VV

-32 KNSMILENIS
+32 NNNMILENIS

-64 LKLIVGLEKISGGQ
+64 LKLIVGLEKISGGK

-119 LIFGMENNRVP
+119 LIFGMENNRIP

-174 EPDII
+174 EPEII

-193 EKMNGIIEKFLEDGK
+193 DKMNGIIEEFLKDGK

-223 DNIIFITEEGKIVTG
+223 DNIVFITEEGKIVTG

-246 LEEKE
+246 IEEKE

-256 HEMISEYS
+256 HEVISEYS
-264 TDLTKISLKEEEIKV
+264 ADLTKMSLKEEEIKV

-320 LIEIMSGLAFLGE
+320 LIEIISGLAFLGE

-356 LYKNISEKEL
+356 LYKNISEREL

-381 EQFFSAT
+381 EQFFSGT
-388 VLEELEYNIMK
+388 VLEELEYNITK
-399 KYKIKNRKSEELKDR
+399 KYKIKNRKSKELSDR
-414 INEIAEMVGY
+414 INEIAELFGY

-444 GLALAVCLNPEIL
+444 GLALAVCLEPEIL
-457 LLDEPTGALDYNMT
+457 ILDEPTGALDYNMT
-471 VKFMKIVEKMKKNGT
+471 IKFMQIVEKTKKNGT
-486 TVILVTH
+486 TIILVTH
-493 DENIVRQYS
+493 DENIVKQYS

>member
-1 MAKSKKI
+1 M
-8 IKMIEGRVV
+8 V

-32 KNSMILENIS
+32 NNNMILENIS

-64 LKLIVGLEKISGGQ
+64 LKLIVGIEKISGGK

-105 ESNEHIIGETVAES
+105 ESNEYIIGETVAES
-119 LIFGMENNRVP
+119 LIFGMENNRIP
-130 LEKMKENMTKY
+130 LEKMKENMDKY
-141 VKLFQLE
+141 IKLFQLE

-174 EPDII
+174 EPEII

-193 EKMNGIIEKFLEDGK
+193 DKMNGIIEEFLKDGK

-223 DNIIFITEEGKIVTG
+223 DNIVFITEEGKIVTG

-246 LEEKE
+246 IEEKE

-256 HEMISEYS
+256 HEVISEYS
-264 TDLTKISLKEEEIKV
+264 ADLTKISLKEEEIKV

-320 LIEIMSGLAFLGE
+320 LIEIISGLAFLGE
-333 NFSGEIGYNFRNE
+333 NFSGKIGYNFRNE

-356 LYKNISEKEL
+356 LYKNISEREL

-381 EQFFSAT
+381 EQFFSGT
-388 VLEELEYNIMK
+388 VLEELEYNITK
-399 KYKIKNRKSEELKDR
+399 KYKIKNRKSKELNDK
-414 INEIAEMVGY
+414 IKEIAELFGY

-444 GLALAVCLNPEIL
+444 GLALAVCLEPEIL
-457 LLDEPTGALDYNMT
+457 ILDEPTGALDYNMT
-471 VKFMKIVEKMKKNGT
+471 IKFMQIVEKTKKNGT

-493 DENIVRQYS
+493 DENIVKQYS
-502 DYILKL
+502 DYILKM

>member
-1 MAKSKKI
+1 M
-8 IKMIEGRVV
+8 V

-32 KNSMILENIS
+32 NNNMILENIS

-64 LKLIVGLEKISGGQ
+64 LKLIVGIEKISGGK

-105 ESNEHIIGETVAES
+105 ESNEYIIGETVAES
-119 LIFGMENNRVP
+119 LIFGMENNRIP
-130 LEKMKENMTKY
+130 LEKMKENMDKY
-141 VKLFQLE
+141 IKLFQLE

-174 EPDII
+174 GPEII

-193 EKMNGIIEKFLEDGK
+193 DKMNGIIEEFLKDGK

-223 DNIIFITEEGKIVTG
+223 DNIVFITEEGKIVTG
-238 KSEEVNKI
+238 KSEEINKI
-246 LEEKE
+246 IEKKE

-256 HEMISEYS
+256 HEVISEYS
-264 TDLTKISLKEEEIKV
+264 ADLTKISLKEEEIKV

-297 FSVNIPKDSITAI
+297 FSVNIPKNSITAI

-320 LIEIMSGLAFLGE
+320 LIEIISGLAFLGE
-333 NFSGEIGYNFRNE
+333 NFSGKIGYNFRNE

-356 LYKNISEKEL
+356 LYKNISEREL

-381 EQFFSAT
+381 EQFFSGT
-388 VLEELEYNIMK
+388 VLEELEYNITK
-399 KYKIKNRKSEELKDR
+399 KYKIKNRKSKELSDR
-414 INEIAEMVGY
+414 INEIAEIFGY

-444 GLALAVCLNPEIL
+444 GLALAVCLEPEIL
-457 LLDEPTGALDYNMT
+457 ILDEPTGALDYIMT

-493 DENIVRQYS
+493 DENIVKQYS
-502 DYILKL
+502 DYILKLQFKG

>member
-1 MAKSKKI
+1 M
-8 IKMIEGRVV
+8 V

-32 KNSMILENIS
+32 NNNMILENIS

-119 LIFGMENNRVP
+119 LIFGMENNRIP

-174 EPDII
+174 ESDII

-193 EKMNGIIEKFLEDGK
+193 DKMNGIIEEFLKDGK

-215 NPEEIKRS
+215 NLEEIKRS
-223 DNIIFITEEGKIVTG
+223 DNIVFITEEGKIVTG

-246 LEEKE
+246 IEEKE

-256 HEMISEYS
+256 HEVISEYS
-264 TDLTKISLKEEEIKV
+264 ADLTKISLKEEEIKV
-279 KIKDISYYY
+279 KIKNISYYY
-288 EKERKIIDS
+288 ERERKIIDS

-320 LIEIMSGLAFLGE
+320 LIEIISGLAFLGE
-333 NFSGEIGYNFRNE
+333 NFSGEIEYNFRNE

-356 LYKNISEKEL
+356 LYKNISEREL
-366 YEIRKRMGIVFQNTG
+366 YEIRKRIGIVFQNTG
-381 EQFFSAT
+381 EQFFSGT
-388 VLEELEYNIMK
+388 VLEELEYNITK
-399 KYKIKNRKSEELKDR
+399 KYKIKNKKSKELSDR
-414 INEIAEMVGY
+414 INEIAEIFGY

-444 GLALAVCLNPEIL
+444 GLALAVCLEPEIL
-457 LLDEPTGALDYNMT
+457 VLDEPTGALDYNMT

-493 DENIVRQYS
+493 DENIVKQYS
-502 DYILKL
+502 DYILKM

>member
-1 MAKSKKI
+1 M
-8 IKMIEGRVV
+8 V
-17 VISGIIEFRNVSYSK
+17 VISGIIEFRNVNYSK
-32 KNSMILENIS
+32 NNNMILENIS

-64 LKLIVGLEKISGGQ
+64 LKLIVGLEKISGGK

-105 ESNEHIIGETVAES
+105 ESNEYIIGETVAES
-119 LIFGMENNRVP
+119 LIFGMENNRIP

-174 EPDII
+174 EPEII

-193 EKMNGIIEKFLEDGK
+193 DKMNGIIEEFLKDGK

-223 DNIIFITEEGKIVTG
+223 DNIVFITEEGKIVTG

-246 LEEKE
+246 IEEKE

-256 HEMISEYS
+256 HEVISQYS
-264 TDLTKISLKEEEIKV
+264 VDLTKISLKEEEIKV

-288 EKERKIIDS
+288 EKKRKIIDS
-297 FSVNIPKDSITAI
+297 FSVNIPKNSITAI

-320 LIEIMSGLAFLGE
+320 LIEIISGLAFLGE

-356 LYKNISEKEL
+356 LYKNISEREL

-381 EQFFSAT
+381 EQFFSGT
-388 VLEELEYNIMK
+388 VLEELEYNITK
-399 KYKIKNRKSEELKDR
+399 KYKIKNRKSKELSDR
-414 INEIAEMVGY
+414 INEIAEIFGY

-444 GLALAVCLNPEIL
+444 GLALAVCLDPEIL
-457 LLDEPTGALDYNMT
+457 ILDEPTGALDYIMT
-471 VKFMKIVEKMKKNGT
+471 IKFMQIVEKMKKNGT

-493 DENIVRQYS
+493 DENIVKQYS
-502 DYILKL
+502 DYILKLQFKG

>member
-1 MAKSKKI
+1 M
-8 IKMIEGRVV
+8 V

-32 KNSMILENIS
+32 NNNMILENIS

-64 LKLIVGLEKISGGQ
+64 LKLIVGLEKISGGK

-105 ESNEHIIGETVAES
+105 ESNEYIIGETVAES
-119 LIFGMENNRVP
+119 LIFGMENNRIP
-130 LEKMKENMTKY
+130 LEKMKENMDKY
-141 VKLFQLE
+141 IKLFQLE

-174 EPDII
+174 EPEII

-193 EKMNGIIEKFLEDGK
+193 DKMNGIIEEFLKDGK

-215 NPEEIKRS
+215 SPEEIKRS
-223 DNIIFITEEGKIVTG
+223 DNIVFITEEGKIVTG

-246 LEEKE
+246 IEEKE

-256 HEMISEYS
+256 HEVISEYS
-264 TDLTKISLKEEEIKV
+264 ADLTKISLKEEEIKV
-279 KIKDISYYY
+279 KIKNISYYY

-320 LIEIMSGLAFLGE
+320 LIEIISGLAFLGE
-333 NFSGEIGYNFRNE
+333 NFSGEIEYNFRNE

-356 LYKNISEKEL
+356 LYKNISEREL
-366 YEIRKRMGIVFQNTG
+366 YEIRKRIGIVFQNTG
-381 EQFFSAT
+381 EQFFSGT
-388 VLEELEYNIMK
+388 VLEELEYNITK
-399 KYKIKNRKSEELKDR
+399 KYKIKNKKSKELSDR
-414 INEIAEMVGY
+414 INEIAEIFGY

-444 GLALAVCLNPEIL
+444 GLALAVCLEPEIL
-457 LLDEPTGALDYNMT
+457 VLDEPTGALDYNTT

-493 DENIVRQYS
+493 DENIVKQYS
-502 DYILKL
+502 DYILKLQFKG

>member
-1 MAKSKKI
+1 MS
-8 IKMIEGRVV
+8 
-17 VISGIIEFRNVSYSK
+17 VISGIIEFKNVSYLK
-32 KNSMILENIS
+32 NNSMILENIS

-94 KIRKKTGIVFQ
+94 KIRKKTGIIFQ

-119 LIFGMENNRVP
+119 LIFGMENNRIP
-130 LEKMKENMTKY
+130 LEKMKENMAKY
-141 VKLFQLE
+141 VKLFKLE

-174 EPDII
+174 EPEII

-193 EKMNGIIEKFLEDGK
+193 DKMNGIIEEFLKDGK

-223 DNIIFITEEGKIVTG
+223 DNIVFITEEGKIVTG

-246 LEEKE
+246 IEEKE

-256 HEMISEYS
+256 HEVISEYS
-264 TDLTKISLKEEEIKV
+264 ADLTKISLKEEEIKV
-279 KIKDISYYY
+279 KIKNISYYY

-320 LIEIMSGLAFLGE
+320 LIEIISGLAFLGE
-333 NFSGEIGYNFRNE
+333 NFSGEIEYNFRNE

-356 LYKNISEKEL
+356 LYKNISEREL
-366 YEIRKRMGIVFQNTG
+366 YEIRKRIGIVFQNTG
-381 EQFFSAT
+381 EQFFSGT
-388 VLEELEYNIMK
+388 VLEELEYNITK
-399 KYKIKNRKSEELKDR
+399 KYKIKNKKSKELSDR
-414 INEIAEMVGY
+414 INEIAEIFGY

-432 PFVLSGGEKKML
+432 PFILSGGEKKML
-444 GLALAVCLNPEIL
+444 GLALAVCLEPEIL
-457 LLDEPTGALDYNMT
+457 VLDEPTGALDYNMT

-493 DENIVRQYS
+493 DENIVKQYS
-502 DYILKL
+502 DYILKM